1 MWWLFPVSVMYRL
14 PVLSLVRQ
22 FLFTTV
28 PWGTRGYQPPQGPGG
43 NWPQVKAVGIE
54 PGHDFQSIVW
64 GFWKEQSSLVAI
76 SDMVLPVIVTEES
89 SMPSVLC
96 PQPVLSQEVFSS
108 PNPLAVL
115 ASASYW
121 AWQQESWRTAFP
133 LHHHLLPPLPLLV
146 PFRHGSGTAFP
157 FVNLRPSRCP

>member
-1 MWWLFPVSVMYRL
+1 MVAFPCIHYVSAPCSVPGLTVSFHYCSMGYLWLPAS
-14 PVLSLVRQ
+14 
-22 FLFTTV
+22 
-28 PWGTRGYQPPQGPGG
+28 QGPGG

>member
-1 MWWLFPVSVMYRL
+1 MYLGTSPRSVLSLTSSAACTWRPQRQIVWWLFPVSIMYWL

-28 PWGTRGYQPPQGPGG
+28 PWGTCGYQPPQGPGG

-89 SMPSVLC
+89 AMPSVLC
-96 PQPVLSQEVFSS
+96 PQPVLSKEV
-108 PNPLAVL
+108 
-115 ASASYW
+115 
-121 AWQQESWRTAFP
+121 
-133 LHHHLLPPLPLLV
+133 
-146 PFRHGSGTAFP
+146 
-157 FVNLRPSRCP
+157 